1 MLIQLCIRDFAIVE
15 QLELELASGLTAVT
29 GETGAGKSIL
39 VDAIGL
45 LLGDR
50 ADSGVIRHGAGR
62 ADLSAVFDLGQLPA
76 ASAWLNERDLAG
88 EGDCHLRRVI
98 AGGGRSRN
106 YINGVP
112 QPAQA
117 LRELGELLVDIHGQH
132 EHQSLLRREAQR
144 QLLDDYAGNQTWVA
158 ELAEHYRS
166 WSQLRQDL
174 RALRQASGERDA
186 RLDILRYHLRELV
199 ALDLAEG
206 EVAELEREQR
216 RLANASQLLETG
228 QRLLNWLTEGDS
240 DAMADRLGQSL
251 RELDTLSRLDPRLA
265 PVSELLNAALIQ
277 VQEAGGE
284 LRGYVSDLDL
294 DPDHLARIE
303 QRLAAALQLARK
315 HRTAPEE
322 LPALRTRFETE
333 LDRLEHSETRLDE
346 LQQAVTAARAV
357 YQEQADRLSERRTAA
372 ARELGERVSGALA
385 ELGMP
390 GGRFHITLERQDQPA
405 PGGLET
411 VEFQVSANP
420 GQPLRPLAK
429 VASGG
434 ELSRISLAIQ
444 VITARAARIPT
455 LIFDEV
461 DSGIGGGVAEVVG
474 RQLRALGG
482 NRQVLCVTHLPQV
495 AAQAHQHFKVDK
507 QTDGASTHTQV
518 LPLDASARV
527 TEIARM
533 LGGLELT
540 ASTLAHA
547 REMVEKTDS
556 STTNERTISTG
567 TGGSPRTPKP
577 RHP

>member
-1 MLIQLCIRDFAIVE
+1 MLIQLCVRDFAIVE
-15 QLELELASGLTAVT
+15 QLELELAGGMTAVT

-62 ADLSAVFDLGQLPA
+62 ADLSAVFDLSQLPA
-76 ASAWLNERDLAG
+76 ASAWLNEHDLAG

-98 AGGGRSRN
+98 AGSGRSRN

-132 EHQSLLRREAQR
+132 EHQSLLRRDAQR
-144 QLLDDYAGNQTWVA
+144 QLLDDYAGNQTFVA
-158 ELAEHYRS
+158 ELAERYRN

-228 QRLLNWLTEGDS
+228 QRLLDWLTEGDG
-240 DAMADRLGQSL
+240 DDMADRLGQSL
-251 RELDTLSRLDPRLA
+251 RELDALNRLDPRLA

-294 DPDHLARIE
+294 DPEHLARIE

-322 LPALRTRFETE
+322 LPALRARFETE

-346 LQQAVTAARAV
+346 LQQAVKAARAV

-372 ARELGERVSGALA
+372 ARELGERVSVALA

-390 GGRFHITLERQDQPA
+390 GGRFHIALERQDQPA

-547 REMVEKTDS
+547 REMVENGTS
-556 STTNERTISTG
+556 SR
-567 TGGSPRTPKP
+567 
-577 RHP
+577 

>member
-1 MLIQLCIRDFAIVE
+1 MLTQLRIRDFAIVE
-15 QLELELASGLTAVT
+15 ALDLELAAGMTAVT

-50 ADSGVIRHGAGR
+50 ADSGTIRHGAER
-62 ADLSAVFDLGQLPA
+62 TDISAVFDLDALPA
-76 ASAWLNERDLAG
+76 ARAWLAERDLSG
-88 EGDCHLRRVI
+88 ERECHLRRVI
-98 AGGGRSRN
+98 AGNGRSRN

-117 LRELGELLVDIHGQH
+117 LRELGEWLVDIHGQH

-144 QLLDDYAGNQTWVA
+144 QLLDDYAGNTALVA
-158 ELAEHYRS
+158 ELADDYRS
-166 WSQLRQDL
+166 WNRLRQEL
-174 RALRQASGERDA
+174 RDLRQASSERDA
-186 RLDILRYHLRELV
+186 RLDILRHHLRELA
-199 ALDLAEG
+199 ALNLAEG
-206 EVAELEREQR
+206 EITELESEQR
-216 RLANASQLLETG
+216 RLANASQLLDTG
-228 QRLLNWLTEGDS
+228 QRLLNELSEGDE
-240 DAMADRLGQSL
+240 DTVADRLSHCL
-251 RELDTLSRLDPRLA
+251 RELDTLSRLDARLN

-277 VQEAGGE
+277 VQEASSE
-284 LRGYVSDLDL
+284 LRSYVQALDL
-294 DPDHLARIE
+294 DPAHLAQIE
-303 QRLAAALQLARK
+303 QRLTAAHQLARK
-315 HRTAPEE
+315 HRTDAGE
-322 LPALRTRFETE
+322 LPVLRAHFEAE
-333 LDRLEHSETRLDE
+333 LDTLEHSETRLDE
-346 LQQAVTAARAV
+346 LQQAVKAARAA
-357 YQEQADRLSERRTAA
+357 YQQCADQLSERRTAA
-372 ARELGERVSGALA
+372 ARELGERVSQTLA
-385 ELGMP
+385 GLGMP
-390 GGRFHITLERQDQPA
+390 GGRFTITLERLEKPT

-474 RQLRALGG
+474 RQLRTLGG

-495 AAQAHQHFKVDK
+495 AAQAHQQLKVEK
-507 QTDGASTHTQV
+507 QTDGESTHTQV
-518 LPLDASARV
+518 APLETEERV

-540 ASTLAHA
+540 ANTLAHA
-547 REMVEKTDS
+547 REMVEKAAL
-556 STTNERTISTG
+556 STIDGEL
-567 TGGSPRTPKP
+567 
-577 RHP
+577 